1 MKRIYNKVY
10 HAAMA
15 ALMLTAATAC
25 TGDNEPLQ
33 NNDVPPTGR
42 PVTITATYQGAGTP
56 DGTDAQTRTSYDY
69 NVSNNT
75 VKVTWKAGDKIY
87 VINSENLKEGSSLT
101 DAGFEE
107 FTLEG
112 EAGQAT
118 GTFKNEN
125 STLDM
130 NKQLYAVY
138 CGNNASSK
146 ISVITITGFS
156 GNSIEV
162 YSFSMTGQRQTA
174 NNTAAHLADYDLMC
188 ATVNANAATKSFN
201 FNHVNAILR
210 LHLTLPFG
218 EHTVKEVKVA
228 GPSSSFRSSITV
240 NPALKKVHVATI
252 TDNSC
257 ILKYGSGDN
266 GATVNSGNAIT
277 AFMMVYSDAIRANAS
292 ITITV
297 TCTDGTYSKK
307 ITPSENFIMNL
318 GTCNSIEA
326 TLTKENN

>member
-15 ALMLTAATAC
+15 ALMLTAVTAC

-33 NNDVPPTGR
+33 SNDVPPTGR
-42 PVTITATYQGAGTP
+42 PVTITATYQGTGAP
-56 DGTDAQTRTSYDY
+56 DGTDAQTRTDYSYD
-69 NVSNNT
+69 VSNNT

-87 VINSENLKEGSSLT
+87 VINSENLKEGNTLT
-101 DAGFEE
+101 AAGFEE

-112 EAGQAT
+112 EAGKAT

-125 STLDM
+125 SNLDM

-138 CGNNASSK
+138 CGNNAPSK
-146 ISVITITGFS
+146 ISVTTTS
-156 GNSIEV
+156 GVSSKT
-162 YSFSMTGQRQTA
+162 YSFSMAGQRQTA
-174 NNTAAHLADYDLMC
+174 NFTTAHLADYDLMC

-201 FNHVNAILR
+201 FTHINAILR
-210 LHLTLPFG
+210 LRLTFSDNSK
-218 EHTVKEVKVA
+218 HTVKEVKVA
-228 GPSSSFRSSITV
+228 GPNGSFRGSLTV
-240 NPALKKVHVATI
+240 NPALKKVQVATTI
-252 TDNSC
+252 NNNC
-257 ILKYGSGDN
+257 ILKYGSDDN
-266 GATVNSGNAIT
+266 GASNIDTVI
-277 AFMMVYSDAIRANAS
+277 AFMMVYSDAIKANAS

-297 TCTDGTYSKK
+297 TCADGTYSTK
-307 ITPSENFIMNL
+307 IAPSEKFAMNP

>member
-10 HAAMA
+10 HAAIA
-15 ALMLTAATAC
+15 ALMLTATTAC
-25 TGDNEPLQ
+25 TGDNDPLQ
-33 NNDVPPTGR
+33 SNDVPPTGR

-87 VINSENLKEGSSLT
+87 IINSENLKEGSSLT

-112 EAGQAT
+112 EAEQAT

-156 GNSIEV
+156 GNSIKV

-228 GPSSSFRSSITV
+228 CSANSLAQSITV
-240 NPALKKVHVATI
+240 NPATEKVATANLA
-252 TDNSC
+252 NSC

-266 GATVNSGNAIT
+266 GVTVASENYIT
-277 AFMMVYSDAIRANAS
+277 AFVMVSSNPIYKNNE

-297 TCTDGTYSKK
+297 TCADGTFSTK
-307 ITPSENFIMNL
+307 ITPSEDFVMTR
-318 GTCNSIEA
+318 GTLNTIEA

>member
-1 MKRIYNKVY
+1 MKCIYNKVY

-25 TGDNEPLQ
+25 TSDNDPLQ

-42 PVTITATYQGAGTP
+42 PVTITATYQGTGTP
-56 DGTDAQTRTSYDY
+56 DGTDAQTRTDYSYDMF
-69 NVSNNT
+69 NNT
-75 VKVTWKAGDKIY
+75 VEVTWKAGDKIY
-87 VINSENLKEGSSLT
+87 VINSENLKEGNTLT
-101 DAGFEE
+101 AAGFEE

-112 EAGQAT
+112 EAGKAT

-125 STLDM
+125 SNLDM

-138 CGNNASSK
+138 CGNNASDK
-146 ISVITITGFS
+146 ISVTTTS
-156 GNSIEV
+156 GVSSKT

-174 NNTAAHLADYDLMC
+174 NFTTTHLADYDLMC

-201 FNHVNAILR
+201 FTHVNAILR
-210 LHLTLPFG
+210 LHLALPYG
-218 EHTVKEVKVA
+218 RHTVKEVKVA
-228 GPSSSFRSSITV
+228 CSANSLAQSITV
-240 NPALKKVHVATI
+240 NPATEKVATANFA
-252 TDNSC
+252 NSC

-266 GATVNSGNAIT
+266 GVTVTSGNYIT
-277 AFMMVYSDAIRANAS
+277 AFVMVFSNPIYKNNE

-297 TCTDGTYSKK
+297 TCADGTFSTK
-307 ITPSENFIMNL
+307 ITPSENFVMTR
-318 GTCNSIEA
+318 GTLNTIEA

>member
-10 HAAMA
+10 HATMA

-33 NNDVPPTGR
+33 SNDIPPTGR

-56 DGTDAQTRTSYDY
+56 DGTDAQTRTSYGYD
-69 NVSNNT
+69 VSNNT

-87 VINSENLKEGSSLT
+87 VINSENFKEGNTLT
-101 DAGFEE
+101 AAGFEE

-112 EAGQAT
+112 EAGKAT

-125 STLDM
+125 SNLDM

-138 CGNNASSK
+138 CGNNAPDK
-146 ISVITITGFS
+146 ISVITTTGFS
-156 GNSIEV
+156 GNSIKA

-174 NNTAAHLADYDLMC
+174 NFTTAHLADYDFMC

-201 FNHVNAILR
+201 FTHINAILR
-210 LHLTLPFG
+210 LHLTLPYG
-218 EHTVKEVKVA
+218 QHTVKEVKVA
-228 GPSSSFRSSITV
+228 CSANSIAQSITV
-240 NPALKKVHVATI
+240 NPAYKRVHTA
-252 TDNSC
+252 NFANNC
-257 ILKYGSGDN
+257 ILKYGSSD
-266 GATVNSGNAIT
+266 SGIGISAGNRIT
-277 AFMMVYSDAIRANAS
+277 AFMMVSSNPIYTSNT

-307 ITPSENFIMNL
+307 ITPSENFIMNP
-318 GTCNSIEA
+318 GTCNSIET